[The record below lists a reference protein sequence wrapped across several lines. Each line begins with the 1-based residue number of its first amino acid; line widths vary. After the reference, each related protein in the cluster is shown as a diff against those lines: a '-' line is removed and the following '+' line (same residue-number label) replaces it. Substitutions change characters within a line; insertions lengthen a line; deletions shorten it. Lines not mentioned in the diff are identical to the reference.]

1 MSYTPPSGNAVD
13 FQLSGNAYTPPPGD
27 DVEFS
32 FSVGNVAIITFRCTV
47 SGEAN
52 HQVAFVGAGLDVVID
67 GDANHQV
74 AFVISSVPFSV
85 TADAN
90 HQVAFTTS
98 GEVPVLVGGDSRQL
112 IAFTNEDDVGPGN
125 YGTALYFVLDAEAT
139 FYLEGTKTATCQ
151 LNVPQAIVGDARMV
165 YAASSAIV
173 FGVSVAA
180 EAQYVYSPSADIEF
194 KTSITGLT
202 RRGLREASANATMP
216 VVVSGDARIVYRP
229 SATQAIDPII
239 YAPAAFICAAL
250 ASAKIDSVIN
260 GAAYIKGVEAAVNV
274 RLPVSIAGVSCPGT
288 SASAAMV
295 FPIRIVS
302 TTNRKFRASS
312 NNKLRAIIIGVA
324 A

>member
-1 MSYTPPSGNAVD
+1 MAYTPPSGTAVD
-13 FQLSGNAYTPPPGD
+13 FQLSGTAYTPPVGTAVDFESPG
-27 DVEFS
+27 S
-32 FSVGNVAIITFRCTV
+32 TAAIKFPCSIV
-47 SGEAN
+47 SEAN
-52 HQVAFVGAGLDVVID
+52 HQLAFVGAIFAVVFD
-67 GDANHQV
+67 
-74 AFVISSVPFSV
+74 
-85 TADAN
+85 ADAN

-98 GEVPVLVGGDSRQL
+98 GETPALISGDSRQLIAFTTSGELPVDMAGDSRQL

-125 YGTALYFVLDAEAT
+125 YGSALYFVLDADAT

-151 LNVPQAIVGDARMV
+151 LNVHPAIVGDARMV
-165 YAASSAIV
+165 YAASAAIT
-173 FGVSVAA
+173 FSVSVAA

-250 ASAKIDSVIN
+250 ASAKIDPAIN

-274 RLPVSIAGVSCPGT
+274 RLPVSIAGVSRPGT

>member
-1 MSYTPPSGNAVD
+1 MAYTPPSGTAVD
-13 FQLSGNAYTPPPGD
+13 FQLSGTAYTPPDGTAVDFNSPG
-27 DVEFS
+27 S
-32 FSVGNVAIITFRCTV
+32 TAAINFTCSIV
-47 SGEAN
+47 SEAN
-52 HQVAFVGAGLDVVID
+52 HQVAFVGATLDVVF
-67 GDANHQV
+67 G
-74 AFVISSVPFSV
+74 
-85 TADAN
+85 ADAN

-98 GEVPVLVGGDSRQL
+98 GETSALISGDSRQLIAFTTSGEFPVDMAGDSRQL

-125 YGTALYFVLDAEAT
+125 YGSALYFVLDAEAA

-151 LNVPQAIVGDARMV
+151 LNVPPAIVGDARMV
-165 YAASSAIV
+165 YAASAAIV

-202 RRGLREASANATMP
+202 RRGLRKASANATMP
-216 VVVSGDARIVYRP
+216 VVVSGDAWIVYQP
-229 SATQAIDPII
+229 SATQTIDPII
-239 YAPAAFICAAL
+239 YADAAFVCAAL
-250 ASAKIDSVIN
+250 ASANIDPIIN

-274 RLPVSIAGVSCPGT
+274 RLPVSIAGVSCPGA